1 MTREL
6 IVAKVLMALS
16 FLLMVHV
23 FAAVAY
29 LHGFLAAICVFAA
42 SVSLSVCVIVV
53 IKLITM
59 NPKE

>member
-6 IVAKVLMALS
+6 IIAKALMALS

-29 LHGFLAAICVFAA
+29 LYGFLTAICVFAA
-42 SVSLSVCVIVV
+42 AVSLSVCVIVV

-59 NPKE
+59 DPKE

>member
-6 IVAKVLMALS
+6 IIITALS
-16 FLLMVHV
+16 LLLFVAGFV
-23 FAAVAY
+23 AVACLY
-29 LHGFLAAICVFAA
+29 GFLPAICVFAA

-59 NPKE
+59 DPKE